1 MRTTLFIA
9 GLFFLINHTTAQN
22 YYVAT
27 LKGDVYY
34 QNKLLKKRDKV
45 IPKGNIRFKS
55 ADSYV
60 KLSGPGGLYVLS
72 AKMGRASGN
81 EFLLT
86 LSNELFPKIR
96 LVTTAAPTF
105 SIEFYPNV
113 LNQWSFFGLYYSFL
127 DKTKL
132 AIDPAFT
139 ANGQMIYLLHETNQG
154 LFYKKVKMQR
164 NSALVLRTDDFATS
178 ADNPLKGTLVV
189 QISNP
194 ALLDTIIAKHK
205 TLKEVMEMPVFAKE
219 ENKSTNQ
226 ILDILNVRQIISRR
240 VFIKDMRFLIKSC
253 GAKTQ
258 EEFLNTV
265 GIKEY
270 ISENYGNVYMLE
282 QVLKED
288 VGLPRSN

>member
-34 QNKLLKKRDKV
+34 QNKLLKKKDKV

-55 ADSYV
+55 VDSYV

-113 LNQWSFFGLYYSFL
+113 LNQWGFFGLYYSFL

-139 ANGQMIYLLHETNQG
+139 ADGQMIYLLHETNQG
-154 LFYKKVKMQR
+154 LFYKKVKIQR

-178 ADNPLKGTLVV
+178 ADNSLKGTLVV

-194 ALLDTIIAKHK
+194 AILDTIIAKHK

-226 ILDILNVRQIISRR
+226 ILDILNVRQIINRR
-240 VFIKDMRFLIKSC
+240 AFIKDMRFLAKSC
-253 GAKTQ
+253 DAKTQ

-265 GIKEY
+265 DIKEY
-270 ISENYGNVYMLE
+270 ISENYGKVYMLE
-282 QVLKED
+282 QVLSKD
-288 VGLPRSN
+288 VGLPESN